1 MCVCSGLLNINIP
14 LYPRVVTANA
24 QWNPAKSPL
33 LFQETVVQMG
43 LGARVSPN
51 PAEEN
56 VGGTII
62 LCLPSKGKIWASRIR
77 FWPGQM
83 MPGLFLKEI
92 ATKAG
97 IQHPA
102 QKLHFETV
110 FERNPTQKGL
120 ASKPWCKI
128 NLKLLTFLSS
138 LREIRGNW
146 HILLSRLG
154 VWDPARKVNAWMW
167 LHQ

>member
-1 MCVCSGLLNINIP
+1 
-14 LYPRVVTANA
+14 
-24 QWNPAKSPL
+24 
-33 LFQETVVQMG
+33 MG

-110 FERNPTQKGL
+110 LRGILHKKGWPANPDAK
-120 ASKPWCKI
+120 SI
-128 NLKLLTFLSS
+128 
-138 LREIRGNW
+138 
-146 HILLSRLG
+146 
-154 VWDPARKVNAWMW
+154 
-167 LHQ
+167 